1 MREIVD
7 EVLQLLDQGQ
17 HFCLVTLVAERGSTP
32 RAAGAQMLVRADGS
46 IAGTIGGGL
55 IEATMMQHAMEA
67 IGAGRSRVVDMAL
80 SGKRVEDTEML
91 CGGSAEV
98 LVAYVAPGD
107 AALRDVVAGA
117 GAVVQESGRGWLYT
131 FFDGDI
137 DEAEVSCCLLKESGE
152 TVGPAPCPAADLR
165 ALVGKIGVHGSATLP
180 DGRQVHVE
188 PIEPAT
194 VAIICGA
201 GHVARALAPAAE
213 AAGFPAVVLDDRPE
227 YASRERFPAA
237 ARVEVIE
244 SFEDPFRDVE
254 ITEHS
259 FIVIVTRGHQH
270 DYAALLRALQ
280 SPARYVGLMSSR
292 SKRKRIDAAL
302 AEAGI
307 PAERIAQIHSPVG
320 LSIGAETPAELAVSI
335 VAEMIKVRAG
345 VE

>member
-7 EVLQLLDQGQ
+7 EVLDLLDRAQP
-17 HFCLVTLVAERGSTP
+17 FSLVTLVAERGSTP
-32 RAAGAQMLVRADGS
+32 RAAGAQMLVRSDGS

-55 IEATMMQHAMEA
+55 IEATMMQQAAEA
-67 IGAGRSRVVDMAL
+67 IGVQRSRVVDMAL
-80 SGKRVEDTEML
+80 SGKSVDDDEML

-98 LVAYVAPGD
+98 LVAYVEPGD
-107 AALRDVVAGA
+107 PALREVVAGVKS
-117 GAVVQESGRGWLYT
+117 VVEDGRRAWLYM
-131 FFDGDI
+131 FFAGDI
-137 DEAEVSCCLLKESGE
+137 DEAEVSCCLLGEDGE
-152 TVGPAPCPAADLR
+152 TVGTAPCAAADLR
-165 ALVGKIGVHGSATLP
+165 ALVGKIGVHGSAILP

-194 VAIICGA
+194 LAIICGA

-227 YASRERFPAA
+227 YASRDRFPTA
-237 ARVEVIE
+237 ARIEVIE

-254 ITEHS
+254 VTEHS
-259 FIVIVTRGHQH
+259 FVVIVTRGHRH

-292 SKRKRIDAAL
+292 AKRKRIDAAL

-345 VE
+345 LE